1 LKEIIMGKVAIV
13 TDSVAC
19 LLDKQVKQY
28 GIRVVP
34 IKILFEDKIYRDGVD
49 LTTSEAY
56 QLLARAPDSF
66 TTSPS
71 SPSDYADI
79 FRELATGGQD
89 IFCLTTSSKLS
100 TAFSVACL
108 AAEQVRQ
115 ELPHCTIEVMDS
127 RNATA
132 SQGFIAL
139 AAARS
144 ADKGNV
150 LNEVTKAAGVV
161 RDRVQFLLAL
171 ETIRHAYR
179 TGRIPKIATQMG
191 SMLGVKP
198 LLAISNGVVHLTG
211 IARTKQSG
219 MKRLLETMRRKA
231 GKQPVHVA
239 VMHTAIPEE
248 AEELKQ
254 LISTEFNCVE
264 LLLTEVSPIIGYAIG
279 PGALGAAFYT
289 LPSE

>member
-1 LKEIIMGKVAIV
+1 MIKVAIV

-19 LLDKQVKQY
+19 LPDEQVKQY

-34 IKILFEDKIYRDGVD
+34 IKILFEDKIYRNGVD
-49 LTTSEAY
+49 LAPAEAY
-56 QLLARAPDSF
+56 QLLAKAPNSF
-66 TTSPS
+66 STSPS

-79 FRELATGGQD
+79 FHELISNGKD
-89 IFCLTTSSKLS
+89 IFCLAVSSKLS
-100 TAFSVACL
+100 TSFNVANL
-108 AAEQVRQ
+108 AAKQVKQ
-115 ELPHCTIEVMDS
+115 ELPRSNIEVMDS
-127 RNATA
+127 KNATA

-139 AAARS
+139 AAAQS
-144 ADKGNV
+144 AAKGNELDGV
-150 LNEVTKAAGVV
+150 IRTAGIV

-198 LLAISNGVVHLTG
+198 LLTISNGVVHLTG
-211 IARTKQSG
+211 IARTKQG
-219 MKRLLETMRRKA
+219 GVKKLLETMRRKV

-239 VMHTAIPEE
+239 IMHTSIPEE

-254 LISTEFNCVE
+254 VISTRFNCVE

-279 PGALGAAFYT
+279 PGALGVAFYT
-289 LPSE
+289 LPAE

>member
-1 LKEIIMGKVAIV
+1 MDKVTIV

-19 LLDKQVKQY
+19 IPSEYVKLY
-28 GIRVVP
+28 GIRIVP
-34 IKILFEDKIYRDGVD
+34 IKILFEDKVYRDGVD
-49 LTTSEAY
+49 LASSEAY

-79 FRELATGGQD
+79 FHELATKGQD
-89 IFCLTTSSKLS
+89 IFCLAISSKLS
-100 TAFSVACL
+100 TTFNVACL
-108 AAEQVRQ
+108 AAKQVRQ
-115 ELPHCTIEVMDS
+115 ELLHCNIEVMDS
-127 RNATA
+127 RSATA

-139 AAARS
+139 AAAQAAS
-144 ADKGNV
+144 KGKG
-150 LNEVTKAAGVV
+150 LNEVVKAAGIV
-161 RDRVQFLLAL
+161 RERVQFLLAL

-179 TGRIPKIATQMG
+179 TGRIPKIATQVG
-191 SMLGVKP
+191 SLLGVKP
-198 LLAISNGVVHLTG
+198 LLTISNGVVHLTG
-211 IARTKQSG
+211 IVRTKQSG
-219 MKRLLETMRRKA
+219 VKRLLATMRRRV

-279 PGALGAAFYT
+279 PGALGVAFYT
-289 LPSE
+289 LPAE

>member
-1 LKEIIMGKVAIV
+1 MGKVTIV

-19 LLDKQVKQY
+19 LPNEYVKQY

-34 IKILFEDKIYRDGVD
+34 IKILFEDKIYRNGVD
-49 LTTSEAY
+49 LAPSEAY

-79 FRELATGGQD
+79 FRELATRGQD
-89 IFCLTTSSKLS
+89 TFCLSISSK
-100 TAFSVACL
+100 
-108 AAEQVRQ
+108 
-115 ELPHCTIEVMDS
+115 MDS
-127 RNATA
+127 QNATA

-144 ADKGNV
+144 AAKDNG
-150 LNEVTKAAGVV
+150 LNEVVKAAGIV

-198 LLAISNGVVHLTG
+198 LLTISNGVVRLTG
-211 IARTKQSG
+211 IVRTKQSG
-219 MKRLLETMRRKA
+219 VKRLLKTMRHKV
-231 GKQPVHVA
+231 GKQPVHA
-239 VMHTAIPEE
+239 AIMHTAIPEE

-279 PGALGAAFYT
+279 PGALGVAFYT
-289 LPSE
+289 LPAE

>member
-1 LKEIIMGKVAIV
+1 MGKVTIV

-19 LLDKQVKQY
+19 LPDEQVKKY

-34 IKILFEDKIYRDGVD
+34 IKILFEDKIYRNGVD
-49 LTTSEAY
+49 LAPSEAY
-56 QLLARAPDSF
+56 QLLAKAPDSF
-66 TTSPS
+66 STSPS

-79 FRELATGGQD
+79 FRELVTKRQD
-89 IFCLTTSSKLS
+89 IFCLAISSKLS
-100 TAFSVACL
+100 TVFNVACL
-108 AAEQVRQ
+108 AAEQVKQ
-115 ELPHCTIEVMDS
+115 EMPQSNIEVMDS
-127 RNATA
+127 KSATA

-139 AAARS
+139 AAAQS
-144 ADKGNV
+144 AAKGNE
-150 LNEVTKAAGVV
+150 LNDVVKAAGIV

-198 LLAISNGVVHLTG
+198 LLTISNGVVRLAG

-219 MKRLLETMRRKA
+219 VKRLLETMRRKA

-239 VMHTAIPEE
+239 VMHTAVPKE

-254 LISTEFNCVE
+254 LISTEFNCLE
-264 LLLTEVSPIIGYAIG
+264 LLLIEVSPIIGYAIG
-279 PGALGAAFYT
+279 TGALGIAFYT
-289 LPSE
+289 LPDE

>member
-1 LKEIIMGKVAIV
+1 MGKVAIV

-19 LLDKQVKQY
+19 LPNEYVKQY

-34 IKILFEDKIYRDGVD
+34 IKILFEDKIYRNGVD
-49 LTTSEAY
+49 LAPSEAY

-79 FRELATGGQD
+79 FRELATRGQD
-89 IFCLTTSSKLS
+89 TFCLSISSKLS
-100 TAFSVACL
+100 TSFNVACL

-115 ELPHCTIEVMDS
+115 ELPRCNIEVMDS
-127 RNATA
+127 QNATA

-144 ADKGNV
+144 AAKDNG
-150 LNEVTKAAGVV
+150 LNEVVKAAGIV

-198 LLAISNGVVHLTG
+198 LLTISNGVVRLTG
-211 IARTKQSG
+211 IVRTKQSG
-219 MKRLLETMRRKA
+219 VKRLLKTMRHKV
-231 GKQPVHVA
+231 GKQPVHA
-239 VMHTAIPEE
+239 AIMHTAIPEE

-279 PGALGAAFYT
+279 PGALGVAFYT
-289 LPSE
+289 LPAE